1 METDIGEI
9 PIHYFLS
16 TYELVKKSVPA
27 SFVLTMLNGGY
38 LTFYHD
44 AEAVS
49 QILRIPLYAQAVLNH
64 SKPVPYCFI
73 PIDGFGESLDT
84 IMDVQGSGVVLT
96 DRNPGNGIETLS
108 ISPAQV
114 QLSLFS

>member
-1 METDIGEI
+1 MEPDIRTI

-38 LTFYHD
+38 LTFYSD

-49 QILRIPLYAQAVLNH
+49 QILRIPLCTQEVLNH

-73 PIDGFGESLDT
+73 SMDGFGESLDT
-84 IMDVQGSGVVLT
+84 IMDVQGSGAVLA
-96 DRNPGNGIETLS
+96 DRNPGVGIETFAIL
-108 ISPAQV
+108 PTQV

>member
-38 LTFYHD
+38 LTFLGD
-44 AEAVS
+44 AEIVS
-49 QILRIPLYAQAVLNH
+49 QILQVPLDAQEVLNH
-64 SKPVPYCFI
+64 KKPEPYCFI
-73 PIDGFGESLDT
+73 PIDGFGESLNF

-114 QLSLFS
+114 QLSLF

>member
-1 METDIGEI
+1 METDIRAI

-27 SFVLTMLNGGY
+27 SLVLTMLNGGY
-38 LTFYHD
+38 LTFYSD

-49 QILRIPLYAQAVLNH
+49 QILRIPLYIQEVLNH

-73 PIDGFGESLDT
+73 PMDGFGENLDT
-84 IMDVQGSGVVLT
+84 IMDVQGSGVVLA
-96 DRNPGNGIETLS
+96 DKNPGVGIETFAIL
-108 ISPAQV
+108 PAPI
-114 QLSLFS
+114 QLSLFC

>member
-1 METDIGEI
+1 METNIRAI

-16 TYELVKKSVPA
+16 TYELVKKSA
-27 SFVLTMLNGGY
+27 TESLVLTMLNGGY
-38 LTFYHD
+38 LTFYRD

-49 QILRIPLYAQAVLNH
+49 QILRIPLYAQDVLNH

-73 PIDGFGESLDT
+73 PMKGCGENLDA
-84 IMDVQGSGVVLT
+84 IMDVQGSGIVLS
-96 DRNPGNGIETLS
+96 DRNPGVGIETFAIL
-108 ISPAQV
+108 PTQA